1 MKERQRARE
10 ALDDIEF
17 GTPEFGLQIA
27 LPHTGAP
34 PSFTDAIAAAASL
47 LSDDGWELT
56 EVKTCHHVGST
67 PGDHL
72 PGRRGRPSDSPCR
85 ALRASTSH

>member
-1 MKERQRARE
+1 VSLNGNGPAAVDLGVVRDRQRARE
-10 ALDDIEF
+10 ALEDIKV

-47 LSDDGWELT
+47 LSDDGWELN
-56 EVKTCHHVGST
+56 EVKTCHHVDST
-67 PGDHL
+67 PEG
-72 PGRRGRPSDSPCR
+72 
-85 ALRASTSH
+85 TIF